1 LHQPAGLKG
10 HRTVENAMI
19 LIGRFAIAVAVIA
32 VLGSSAARADNAPP
46 DNEDSRFTFHRTDD
60 GYLRLDGRSGQV
72 SICARRPAGW
82 LCQLV
87 PDERATLESEI
98 ARLQSDNAALKKE
111 LLARNLPLPGGMRP
125 DPPSTKIDEPRVS
138 LPSDAELNRMMAFFE
153 KLWKRM
159 VEMIVTTQRDM
170 MKKS

>member
-1 LHQPAGLKG
+1 
-10 HRTVENAMI
+10 
-19 LIGRFAIAVAVIA
+19 
-32 VLGSSAARADNAPP
+32 
-46 DNEDSRFTFHRTDD
+46 
-60 GYLRLDGRSGQV
+60 
-72 SICARRPAGW
+72 
-82 LCQLV
+82 V